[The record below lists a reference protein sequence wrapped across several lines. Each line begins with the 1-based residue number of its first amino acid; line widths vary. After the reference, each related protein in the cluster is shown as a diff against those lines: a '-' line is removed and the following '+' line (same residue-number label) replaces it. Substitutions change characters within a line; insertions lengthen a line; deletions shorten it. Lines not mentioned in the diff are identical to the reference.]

1 MDVNHLLAPIG
12 GHMNCSN
19 CGQRIERIPFGGYKH
34 VGSAPFSLCGGKIV
48 EPVRADTATTDTG
61 VSAMVQRS

>member
-1 MDVNHLLAPIG
+1 
-12 GHMNCSN
+12 MNCSN

-48 EPVRADTATTDTG
+48 EPVRSDTATTDTG